1 MPVKGDP
8 NVVDVP
14 LIVGTPVW
22 VYGHV
27 GVLGAVDTDGVEG
40 GVMPLSGGS
49 KLITGAERFGFRAT
63 DGGLRPPPPISVEPS
78 GMPTGPTDEPGPI
91 DEASGADA
99 VADAAHV
106 PGAVAVMPPPSKSA
120 LPDNVAHRTVIAVDH
135 PSLGPY
141 RPGNAADEFLRIVPR
156 QIAPS
161 RLPVYCI

>member
-1 MPVKGDP
+1 VPVKGDP
-8 NVVDVP
+8 NVVGVP

-78 GMPTGPTDEPGPI
+78 GMPTGPTGCTAETPEEQLGVIPLFR
-91 DEASGADA
+91 SGLGMRA
-99 VADAAHV
+99 VT
-106 PGAVAVMPPPSKSA
+106 
-120 LPDNVAHRTVIAVDH
+120 VAH
-135 PSLGPY
+135 
-141 RPGNAADEFLRIVPR
+141 
-156 QIAPS
+156 
-161 RLPVYCI
+161 